1 MSAHLKSILPFPF
14 RACFNEL
21 QNKYT
26 KLWIVL
32 DYTADVIYY
41 ADSFVRSRTGQGS
54 ALKSQFGLL

>member
-1 MSAHLKSILPFPF
+1 MSANFKNIPLLSF

-26 KLWIVL
+26 RLWLVL

-41 ADSFVRSRTGQGS
+41 ADSFVRSRTGQGF
-54 ALKSQFGLL
+54 ALRKQT